1 MTASLLDLLNRE
13 KELVDEINDYDKI
26 LKELE
31 EQRKR
36 IEDQR
41 RLTDAKLANIRS
53 ILVDYIDTKLVK
65 IPEKNLWR

>member
-1 MTASLLDLLNRE
+1 MTASLLGLLKRE
-13 KELVDEINDYDKI
+13 NELVNEINDWDKM

-53 ILVDYIDTKLVK
+53 ILADYINT
-65 IPEKNLWR
+65 NYS